1 MDMVVKILWME
12 IAMRASIK
20 MESLM
25 EKDTING
32 IKEAIIRVSLFKEW
46 EKEEVNGLI
55 RTEPSIKVI
64 IFVF

>member
-46 EKEEVNGLI
+46 GKEEVNGLI

-64 IFVF
+64 ILVF

>member
-1 MDMVVKILWME
+1 
-12 IAMRASIK
+12 

>member
-1 MDMVVKILWME
+1 
-12 IAMRASIK
+12 

-46 EKEEVNGLI
+46 GKEEVNGLI